1 MITMQQL
8 EELESRIIKALQLI
22 GDLRAENA
30 QLEANNESL
39 KVQAEEARLSLE
51 EKEQEIARL
60 KKEIDKATNE
70 LSQIKQKEEVLEKKI
85 VEMLGKLD
93 TLKSGIPSYRA
104 KPAPDTASTK
114 AQPQQKPS
122 LKAEPEPRAEEDFME
137 DRGDDE
143 DIIIIDDT
151 ETAKTDIEVETLP
164 TEEDE
169 IVLLDDTDDEI
180 IIDDVNDDLIIIDDD
195 SAEKKSK
202 DKTSDDDDFI
212 IIEDEEK

>member
-30 QLEANNESL
+30 KLEADNESL

-60 KKEIDKATNE
+60 KKEIENATNE
-70 LSQIKQKEEVLEKKI
+70 LAQIKQREELLEKKI
-85 VEMLGKLD
+85 IEMLGKLD
-93 TLKSGIPSYRA
+93 TLKSGKAPAFDI
-104 KPAPDTASTK
+104 KP
-114 AQPQQKPS
+114 QR
-122 LKAEPEPRAEEDFME
+122 AEPKPVEEFLE
-137 DRGDDE
+137 EKPGDEE

-151 ETAKTDIEVETLP
+151 ETAKGDVEVDTLP

-169 IVLLDDTDDEI
+169 IVLLDDTDEEI
-180 IIDDVNDDLIIIDDD
+180 VIDDVDGDLIIIDEETT
-195 SAEKKSK
+195 EKKASR
-202 DKTSDDDDFI
+202 DKISDDEDFI
-212 IIEDEEK
+212 IIEDDEK

>member
-30 QLEANNESL
+30 KLEADNENL

-60 KKEIDKATNE
+60 KREIESATNE
-70 LSQIKQKEEVLEKKI
+70 LAQIKQREEVLEKKI
-85 VEMLGKLD
+85 IEMLGKLD
-93 TLKSGIPSYRA
+93 TLKSGKAPISEIKSQPA
-104 KPAPDTASTK
+104 KQPAPKPT
-114 AQPQQKPS
+114 PQR
-122 LKAEPEPRAEEDFME
+122 PEPKVEEE
-137 DRGDDE
+137 IVPEKGVEDE

-151 ETAKTDIEVETLP
+151 EISKGDVEVDTLP

-169 IVLLDDTDDEI
+169 IVLLDDTDEEI
-180 IIDDVNDDLIIIDDD
+180 VIDDVEDDLIIIDEESKGDKA
-195 SAEKKSK
+195 SKEKISE
-202 DKTSDDDDFI
+202 DDDFI
-212 IIEDEEK
+212 IIEEDEK